1 MALPGLSP
9 SADTRSIVER
19 LSRLISDFNGR
30 RTALPVASLPA
41 DPAVGEVWMVNDAN
55 STTFNSVVAGG
66 GANVIGVRWDGTN
79 WRIC

>member
-1 MALPGLSP
+1 MPLPTLSP
-9 SADTRSIVER
+9 NADTRSIVER
-19 LSRLISDFNGR
+19 LARLIADFNGR
-30 RTALPVASLPA
+30 RTAIPVASLPA
-41 DPAVGEVWMVNDAN
+41 EAGVGEVWMVNDAN